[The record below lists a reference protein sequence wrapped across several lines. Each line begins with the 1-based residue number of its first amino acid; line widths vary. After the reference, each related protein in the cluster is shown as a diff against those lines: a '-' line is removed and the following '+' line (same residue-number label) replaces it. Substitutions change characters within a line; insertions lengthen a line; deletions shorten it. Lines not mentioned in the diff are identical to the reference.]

1 VKGCLSWAGS
11 LAIPTTLPRF
21 FWGYFLGT
29 ACFQLAFGW
38 DVINDGGEKAAGF
51 EDCEIAL
58 GVARDEINRD
68 TERAAKITEHD
79 AVTDKTLRFTP

>member
-1 VKGCLSWAGS
+1 VKGCLSCAGS
-11 LAIPTTLPRF
+11 LAIPNALPRI
-21 FWGYFLGT
+21 FW
-29 ACFQLAFGW
+29 AVCCREAFGR
-38 DVINDGGEKAAGF
+38 DAIKDGGGKACGF